1 MNKLCMNEQDAMNIA
16 GIVLEII
23 KYNIPL
29 DCEEDFEVLAK
40 KLLNDLRDLGLEK
53 TLDKWLK
60 EEGEEVDLILN
71 P

>member
-1 MNKLCMNEQDAMNIA
+1 
-16 GIVLEII
+16 
-23 KYNIPL
+23 
-29 DCEEDFEVLAK
+29 LAK
-40 KLLNDLRDLGLEK
+40 RLLNDLRDLGLEK